1 MEEALLEKLSAY
13 ADGELE
19 GAEAAEL
26 SAALEARPELRRML
40 DAFKRLDEQV
50 AALPVPPL
58 DDETGRALWSEVSFR
73 TLEAQ
78 GKPGAKPLETPSWN
92 AMAEGLPPAPEVSA
106 DRWGKVWQGIRGGM
120 QPGAKSEEP
129 RDEADRSVPLGDL
142 SPIHLAAV
150 KDREPFEESR
160 KPRKR
165 PVAFWFSAAA
175 MAAALVAAV
184 ATFVFRDD
192 TGAKDGPVA
201 AEDLQGAAVLN
212 DRYFMLTKHVQGVE
226 SPVVCFFLKDDG
238 PDVNQ
243 H

>member
-19 GAEAAEL
+19 GAESAAL
-26 SAALEARPELRRML
+26 SAALEARSELRRML
-40 DAFKRLDEQV
+40 EAFKRLDEQA

-58 DDETGRALWSEVSFR
+58 DEETGRALWSEVSFR

-78 GKPGAKPLETPSWN
+78 GKPGAKPLETPAWN
-92 AMAEGLPPAPEVSA
+92 AMAEGLPPAPEVNA
-106 DRWGKVWQGIRGGM
+106 ERWGKVWQGIRGGM
-120 QPGAKSEEP
+120 RPGATSEEAREDAERP
-129 RDEADRSVPLGDL
+129 VPLGDF
-142 SPIHLAAV
+142 SPVHLAAV
-150 KDREPFEESR
+150 KDREPFEAAR

-175 MAAALVAAV
+175 MAAAVLIAV
-184 ATFVFRDD
+184 ASFAFRNHGG
-192 TGAKDGPVA
+192 TKDAPVA
-201 AEDLQGAAVLN
+201 SEDLQGAAVLN